1 MRIDS
6 APVMLVINGM
16 VLTLV
21 ALYFLIYGQNLKD
34 I

>member
-1 MRIDS
+1 
-6 APVMLVINGM
+6 MLVVNGM